1 MNKITRR
8 VVTGHNAAGK
18 AVILQDGPVPRVFDQ
33 LGQEGLVFM
42 EVWETRATPA
52 PIEATEDEP
61 TDHDLQL
68 TPPKNGV
75 RIRVLDIP
83 PDEGSFGD
91 NVEEEAKAVFEKIG
105 AGSAHTDNAPHPFMH
120 RTETVDFGIVLDGE
134 LVLILDEGE
143 TTLHKGD
150 IVVQRGTN
158 HAWSNRSDKPCRIA
172 FILTD
177 GAFGPSLK

>member
-1 MNKITRR
+1 MSKITRR

-18 AVILQDGPVPRVFDQ
+18 AVILEDGPVPKVYDQ

-52 PIEATEDEP
+52 PIDPSEAEP
-61 TDHDLQL
+61 TDHDLNL
-68 TPPKNGV
+68 APPKNGV

-83 PDEGSFGD
+83 PDKDTFNDDVASS
-91 NVEEEAKAVFEKIG
+91 AKAVFDRIG
-105 AGSAHTDNAPHPFMH
+105 AGAAHSADAPHPFMH

-134 LVLILDEGE
+134 LVLIVDEGE
-143 TTLHKGD
+143 TTVRKGD

-172 FILTD
+172 FVLID
-177 GAFGPSLK
+177 GAFGEALK

>member
-1 MNKITRR
+1 MNRITRR
-8 VVTGHNAAGK
+8 VVTGHNSAGK
-18 AVILQDGPVPRVFDQ
+18 AVILEDGPVPKVYDQ

-52 PIEATEDEP
+52 PIEPTFEEP

-68 TPPKNGV
+68 APPKNGV

-83 PDEGSFGD
+83 PDGDTFGE
-91 NVEEEAKAVFEKIG
+91 NVKAEAKAVFERIG
-105 AGSAHTDNAPHPFMH
+105 AGAAHSNNAPHPFMH
-120 RTETVDFGIVLDGE
+120 RTETIDYGIVLEGE
-134 LVLILDEGE
+134 LVLIVDEGE
-143 TTLHKGD
+143 TTIRSGD

-177 GAFGPSLK
+177 GKFSPELK

>member
-8 VVTGHNAAGK
+8 VVTGHNKEGK
-18 AVILQDGPVPRVFDQ
+18 AVIVQDGPVPNVYDK
-33 LGQEGLVFM
+33 LGQQGLVFM

-52 PIEATEDEP
+52 PIQATEPEP

-68 TPPKNGV
+68 APPKNGV

-83 PDEGSFGD
+83 PDKATFGK
-91 NVEEEAKAVFEKIG
+91 NIEAEAKEVFKRIG
-105 AGSAHTDNAPHPFMH
+105 ADAAHSADAPHPFMH
-120 RTETVDFGIVLDGE
+120 RTETVDYGIVLEGE

-143 TTLHKGD
+143 TTVYPGD

-158 HAWSNRSDKPCRIA
+158 HAWANRSDKPCRIA
-172 FILTD
+172 FVLTD
-177 GAFGPSLK
+177 GQFGPALK